1 MKYEI
6 MRNNVNLKTTLSER
20 KILKLRK
27 TRKRKNAVKLQL
39 GGSEVSS
46 DFVELALK
54 RSKFSDVTDN
64 RKRKKKERMLLQ
76 ENKNIQL
83 SQLVNSAFEKENN
96 SKTRLTAQRR
106 SLISNMVS

>member
-6 MRNNVNLKTTLSER
+6 MRNNVNLKITLSER

-54 RSKFSDVTDN
+54 RSKFSDVIDN
-64 RKRKKKERMLLQ
+64 RKRKKNERMLLQ

>member
-6 MRNNVNLKTTLSER
+6 MRNNVNLKITLSER

-54 RSKFSDVTDN
+54 RSKFSDVIDN